1 MLYPKQIMNKQNK
14 QSIKNMKKLLFLLLV
29 FAFVNLAKAQD
40 SSNAVYAFSLDQCV
54 EFAHKNNVQ
63 VKNALLA
70 IDVQNQTNR
79 EIAGAALPTISTNLS
94 GTDYTKIPTS
104 LLPGQIFGG
113 APGTFIPVQFGT
125 KFNANYGASIQQLLF
140 DGQVFI
146 ALQAR
151 ATSMEMQR
159 KNAALTEEA
168 IKANIYK
175 IYYQLSAS
183 KTQLNILDANINRI
197 KSLAHDAQIM
207 YKNGFAEK
215 LDVDKLSVQLNN
227 LETEK
232 LKANNS
238 VAIGYMGLKML
249 MGMPVK
255 DSLVLTD
262 VVNETSLNNDVLT
275 ENNFQYNVRKDFQ
288 YLGTIKK
295 LNEYNIKRYQLSN
308 LPTIAMSGSYSKNA
322 QRSKFDFFE
331 SGNWFTTSLISL
343 NVSLPIFNGFATDA
357 RIKRTKIE
365 LKQTENQIDA
375 LKNSIDNEITQAKL
389 NYMSSVATV
398 QFQKKNMEL
407 AETVYGQTKKKFE
420 AGTGSNTEISAA
432 QADLVSAQNN
442 YMNALYSALI
452 AKVDLLKAT
461 GKL

>member
-1 MLYPKQIMNKQNK
+1 
-14 QSIKNMKKLLFLLLV
+14 MKKLIFLIVV
-29 FAFVNLAKAQD
+29 FAITGFAKAQD
-40 SSNAVYAFSLDQCV
+40 ATINSHAFSLDQCV
-54 EFAHKNNVQ
+54 EYAQKNNVQ

-70 IDVQNQTNR
+70 IEVQAQTNR
-79 EIAGAALPTISTNLS
+79 EIAATALPTINTNMS

-125 KFNANYGASIQQLLF
+125 KFNANYGASFQQLLF

-151 ATSMEMQR
+151 SASMDLQR
-159 KNAALTEEA
+159 KNAALTQEV

-183 KTQLNILDANINRI
+183 RTQLNILDANINRV
-197 KSLAHDAQIM
+197 KALAHDADIM
-207 YKNGFAEK
+207 YKNGFAER
-215 LDVDKLSVQLNN
+215 LDVDKISVQLNN

-238 VAIGYMGLKML
+238 VAVGYMGLKML

-255 DSLVLTD
+255 DSLSLTD
-262 VVNETSLNNDVLT
+262 VINESSLTNDVLT
-275 ENNFQYNVRKDFQ
+275 ENDFQYNVRKDFQ
-288 YLGTIKK
+288 YLNTVRK
-295 LNEYNIKRYQLSN
+295 LNEFNIKRYQLSN
-308 LPTIAMSGSYSKNA
+308 LPTVSMSGSYSKNA
-322 QRSKFDFFE
+322 QRSKFDFFKG
-331 SGNWFTTSLISL
+331 GNWFTTSLISL
-343 NVSLPIFNGFATDA
+343 NINLPLFNGFATDA
-357 RIKRTKIE
+357 RIKRTKLE
-365 LKQTENQIDA
+365 LKQTENQIES
-375 LKNSIDNEITQAKL
+375 LKNNIDNEINQAKL

-398 QFQKKNMEL
+398 EFQKKNMEL
-407 AETVYGQTKKKFE
+407 AEKVYQQTKKKYE

-432 QADLVSAQNN
+432 QTDLVSAQNN
-442 YMNALYSALI
+442 FMNALYAALI

>member
-1 MLYPKQIMNKQNK
+1 
-14 QSIKNMKKLLFLLLV
+14 
-29 FAFVNLAKAQD
+29 
-40 SSNAVYAFSLDQCV
+40 
-54 EFAHKNNVQ
+54 
-63 VKNALLA
+63 
-70 IDVQNQTNR
+70 
-79 EIAGAALPTISTNLS
+79 
-94 GTDYTKIPTS
+94 
-104 LLPGQIFGG
+104 
-113 APGTFIPVQFGT
+113 
-125 KFNANYGASIQQLLF
+125 
-140 DGQVFI
+140 
-146 ALQAR
+146 LQAR

-197 KSLAHDAQIM
+197 KALAHDAFIM

-238 VAIGYMGLKML
+238 VAIGYMGLKLL

-255 DSLVLTD
+255 DSLSLTD
-262 VVNETSLNNDVLT
+262 VIDEKSLSFDILS
-275 ENNFQYNVRKDFQ
+275 ESDIQYNVRKDFQ
-288 YLGTIKK
+288 YLSTVKK
-295 LNEYNIKRYQLSN
+295 LNEYNVKRYQLSN

-322 QRSKFDFFE
+322 QRSEFDFFKG
-331 SGNWFTTSLISL
+331 GNWFTTSLISL

-357 RIKRTKIE
+357 RIKRTRIE
-365 LKQTENQIDA
+365 LKQTENQIEA

-389 NYMSSVATV
+389 SYMSSFATV

-407 AETVYGQTKKKFE
+407 AEAVYAQTKKKFE

-442 YMNALYSALI
+442 YMNALYTALI

>member
-1 MLYPKQIMNKQNK
+1 MLHQQQIMNKQNK
-14 QSIKNMKKLLFLLLV
+14 QSINNMKKLLFLLLV
-29 FAFVNLAKAQD
+29 FAYANLAKAQD
-40 SSNAVYAFSLDQCV
+40 SSKAVYAFSLDQCV

-70 IDVQNQTNR
+70 IEVQGQTNR

-125 KFNANYGASIQQLLF
+125 KYNANYGASIQQLLF

-308 LPTIAMSGSYSKNA
+308 LPTIAMAGSYSKNA

-331 SGNWFTTSLISL
+331 GGNWFTTSLISL

-365 LKQTENQIDA
+365 LKQTENQIEA

>member
-1 MLYPKQIMNKQNK
+1 
-14 QSIKNMKKLLFLLLV
+14 MKKLIFVITSFAMTGLLQ
-29 FAFVNLAKAQD
+29 AQD
-40 SSNAVYAFSLDQCV
+40 ARNATHSFSLEQCV
-54 EFAHKNNVQ
+54 DFAQKNNVQ
-63 VKNALLA
+63 VKNSLLA
-70 IDVQNQTNR
+70 IEVQAQTNR
-79 EIAGAALPTISTNLS
+79 EIAAAALPTVNTNLG
-94 GTDYTKIPTS
+94 GTNYLIIPTS

-113 APGTFIPVQFGT
+113 TPGTFIPVQFGT

-151 ATSMEMQR
+151 ATSMDLQR
-159 KNAALTEEA
+159 KNAALTQEA
-168 IKANIYK
+168 IKVNIYK

-197 KSLAHDAQIM
+197 KALARDAEIM

-215 LDVDKLSVQLNN
+215 LDVDKISVQLNN

-262 VVNETSLNNDVLT
+262 VINESSLTNDVLSDAD
-275 ENNFQYNVRKDFQ
+275 FQYNVRKDFQ
-288 YLGTIKK
+288 YLNTVKK
-295 LNEYNIKRYQLSN
+295 MNEFNVKRYQLSN
-308 LPTIAMSGSYSKNA
+308 LPTVSMSGSYSKNA

-331 SGNWFTTSLISL
+331 GGNWFNTSLVSL
-343 NVSLPIFNGFATDA
+343 NISLPIFNGFSTDA

-365 LKQTENQIDA
+365 LKQTENQIES
-375 LKNSIDNEITQAKL
+375 LKNNIDNELNQSKL

-407 AETVYGQTKKKFE
+407 AERVYQQTKKKYE

-432 QADLVSAQNN
+432 QTDLVSAQNN
-442 YMNALYSALI
+442 YMNALYAALI
-452 AKVDLLKAT
+452 AKVDLLKAS